1 MKIDDARKKI
11 EFLREEIKK
20 HNYYY
25 YIENNPRISDF
36 EYDLLLA
43 ELEALEKEFPELV
56 VPDSPT
62 QKVGSDLSKNFL
74 TKKHPYPML
83 SLSNTYSQ
91 EELQSFIN
99 RISKQIGYI
108 PSFVCELKF
117 DGASIS
123 LHYKNGKLVE
133 ALTRGDGEQGD
144 DVLQNVLT
152 IKDIPQAVNTNIPFF
167 VVRGEIVMHREDFER
182 INNERIKN
190 NEQPFANP
198 RNAAA
203 GTLKTLDIKVVV
215 QRNLHCYLYYLLGE
229 SINIPTQYERLQQ
242 LKLWNFNVPEWSR
255 LCKNIDEIIDYI
267 RYWENERTKL
277 PFDIDG
283 IVIKVNEIEVQEQ
296 LGLTAKSPRWAVAY
310 KFKAEQAITKLLSV
324 SYQVGRTGIIT
335 PVANLEP
342 VLLSGT
348 IVKRA
353 SLHNADQI
361 KLKDIRIGDYVI
373 IEKGGEIIPKIVGVD
388 FSKRSEYLPELYF
401 IKHCPEC
408 GTELIRNEGEAAH
421 YCPNPQCPPQVR
433 GRIEHFVSRK
443 AMNIEGLG
451 IETIDEL
458 VTKGYVKTPA
468 DIYKL
473 TKEQLLTLEH
483 FADKA
488 AENLLQSIEKSKS
501 TPFHRVLYALG
512 IRYVGET
519 VAQKIANS
527 LKSIDN
533 IKNATYEQLTS
544 IDEVGEK
551 IANSIIQYF
560 KDEYNIEIIENL
572 RKAGLQMSV
581 IEESKSLS
589 NKLNGLSIVVTG
601 TFPEPYN
608 RKKMEELVVLNGGKL
623 VKSVSKSISFIVAG
637 DKPGPDKIEKATK
650 FNIKII
656 SQQDFLKLI
665 SE

>member
-1 MKIDDARKKI
+1 MKIDEAKKRI
-11 EFLREEIKK
+11 NYLREEIKK
-20 HNYYY
+20 HNYFYY
-25 YIENNPRISDF
+25 VENNPRISDL

-43 ELEALEKEFPELV
+43 ELEALEKQFPELYES
-56 VPDSPT
+56 DSPT
-62 QKVGSDLSKNFL
+62 QKPGSDLSKGFI
-74 TKKHPYPML
+74 TKKHIYPML
-83 SLSNTYSQ
+83 SLSNSYSIN
-91 EELQSFIN
+91 EISAFIQ
-99 RISKQIGYI
+99 RIQKSTNQT
-108 PSFVCELKF
+108 PTFVCELKF

-123 LHYKNGKLVE
+123 LHYINGKLTE

-152 IKDIPQAVNTNIPFF
+152 IDSIPKNINTDIPII
-167 VVRGEIVMHREDFER
+167 VVRGEIIMPRKVFKQLNDER
-182 INNERIKN
+182 LSKNEI
-190 NEQPFANP
+190 PFANP

-203 GTLKTLDIKVVV
+203 GTLKTLDPNIVA
-215 QRNLHCYLYYLLGE
+215 QRKLECFIYYLLGE
-229 SINIPTQYERLQQ
+229 NINIPTQYERLNQ
-242 LKLWNFNVPEWSR
+242 LKRWKFNVPEWSK
-255 LCKNIDEIIDYI
+255 LCKNLDEIIDYI
-267 RYWENERTKL
+267 NYWEKERKNL

-283 IVIKVNEIEVQEQ
+283 IVIKVNEIAIQEEVAY
-296 LGLTAKSPRWAVAY
+296 TSKSPRWAIAF
-310 KFKAEQAITKLLSV
+310 KFKAEQATTKLLSI

-348 IVKRA
+348 IIKRA
-353 SLHNADQI
+353 NLHNEEQI

-373 IEKGGEIIPKIVGVD
+373 IEKGGEIIPKVIGVD
-388 FSKRSEYLPELYF
+388 FTKRKANTPELTY
-401 IKHCPEC
+401 ITHCPEC
-408 GTELIRNEGEAAH
+408 GTELIKNEGEAAH
-421 YCPNPQCPPQVR
+421 YCPNPQCPPQIR
-433 GRIEHFVSRK
+433 GKIEHFVSRK
-443 AMNIEGLG
+443 AMDIEGLG
-451 IETIDEL
+451 VETIDEL

-501 TPFHRVLYALG
+501 TPFQRVLYALG

-560 KDEYNIEIIENL
+560 SDKNNIELIEKL
-572 RKAGLQMSV
+572 KQAGIQMLL
-581 IEESKSLS
+581 IEEDKPLS
-589 NKLNGLSIVVTG
+589 NKLNGMTIVVTG
-601 TFPEPYN
+601 TFPEPFN
-608 RKKMEELVVLNGGKL
+608 RKKMENLVILNGGKL
-623 VKSVSKSISFIVAG
+623 VKSVSKSTSFIIAG
-637 DKPGPDKIEKATK
+637 DKPGPDKIEKATQL
-650 FNIKII
+650 NIKII
-656 SQQDFLKLI
+656 NQQEFIKLI